1 MKIFIGSEPSQI
13 RAERALVKSIERT
26 SPDAEVI
33 VMRAGEGIWKGF
45 PKTATGFTLF
55 RWCIPEVCNFEGFA
69 IYLDCD
75 MLVMRDIAQ
84 LYEYRRHM
92 CWVQN
97 VQPQGD
103 CVSVIDCSA
112 MPNGWPSIDRIK
124 QMKKGELRRMLAPIT
139 KSLIPDVWN
148 FCDDYHRDAGL
159 IHFTSIKTQPWTEGR
174 KDHPSPEAVALWDS
188 YGC

>member
-1 MKIFIGSEPSQI
+1 MKIFIGSDPSQD
-13 RAERALVKSIERT
+13 RPERALIKSIEQT
-26 SPDAEVI
+26 SQDAEIV

-55 RWCIPEVCNFEGFA
+55 RWCIPELMGFQGFA

-75 MLVMRDIAQ
+75 MLVMRDIAE
-84 LYEYRRHM
+84 LFEYRRHG

-97 VQPQGD
+97 GQSQGD

-112 MPNGWPSIDRIK
+112 MPKGWPSIERIK
-124 QMKKGELRRMLAPIT
+124 AMKKGKLRRLLGPIVYPA
-139 KSLIPDVWN
+139 IPDTWN
-148 FCDDYHRDAGL
+148 FCDDYHPDAGL
-159 IHFTSIKTQPWTEGR
+159 IHFTSIATQPWTEGR